1 MRVYVKKLYEFFCK
15 KILFF
20 RYVGKRALYLY
31 KGHNKCKIPGRKPSR
46 IRAIWGRITRVH
58 GNSGV
63 VRAKFHHNLPP
74 KAMGNR
80 IRVVSRAFLFLIV
93 DNLLQHFSSLLKYK
107 FFEVCFSVS
116 KYVGAVCKLC
126 VKIV

>member
-1 MRVYVKKLYEFFCK
+1 MATETTVERRQGPALIGRLYVKGVFTGYKRSHRNQREHTALIKLDGVYNK
-15 KILFF
+15 SDAQW
-20 RYVGKRALYLY
+20 YVGKRALYLY

-80 IRVVSRAFLFLIV
+80 IRVMLYPSNI
-93 DNLLQHFSSLLKYK
+93 
-107 FFEVCFSVS
+107 
-116 KYVGAVCKLC
+116 
-126 VKIV
+126 